1 MQRVVDYA
9 LIAGNEPETLTKLVR
24 REMKKGWVPSGTVVR
39 YKEQLIQAM
48 VKFEEIWLTVLQ
60 KLSGCDGH

>member
-1 MQRVVDYA
+1 MQKVVDYA

-48 VKFEEIWLTVLQ
+48 VKFEEI
-60 KLSGCDGH
+60 